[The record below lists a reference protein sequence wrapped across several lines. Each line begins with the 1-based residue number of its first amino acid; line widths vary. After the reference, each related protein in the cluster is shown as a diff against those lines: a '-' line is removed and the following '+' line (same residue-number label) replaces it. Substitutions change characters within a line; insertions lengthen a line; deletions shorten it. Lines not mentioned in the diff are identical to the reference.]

1 MSTYN
6 TGQIVSADVTTDDAE
21 AMRDFYQ
28 KVVGWDSEDME
39 ITDENGTYTDY
50 VMKDSAGNWMGGV
63 CHRRGVNKDLPP
75 VWLVYINVDDI
86 EASCKAC
93 EDNGGKVLH
102 RSFGDAGNVLYAVIQ
117 DPAGAILA
125 VTKEA

>member
-6 TGQIVSADVTTDDAE
+6 VGQIVSADVTTEDAE

-28 KVVGWDSEDME
+28 KVVGWDSEGME
-39 ITDENGTYTDY
+39 ITDDNGTYTDY

-75 VWLVYINVDDI
+75 IWLVYINVEDI

-93 EDNGGKVLH
+93 EDNSGKVLH
-102 RSFGDAGNVLYAVIQ
+102 RSFGDAGNILYAVIQ